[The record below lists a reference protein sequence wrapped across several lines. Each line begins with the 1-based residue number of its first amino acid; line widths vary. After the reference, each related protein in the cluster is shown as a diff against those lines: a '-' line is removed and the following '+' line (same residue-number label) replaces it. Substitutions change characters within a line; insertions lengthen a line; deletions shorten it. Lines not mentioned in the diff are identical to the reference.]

1 MSLKEQIQK
10 DITKALKAKKTEIV
24 STLRYLFAQI
34 RDEEINQGRRQLK
47 DKEIVKIIQ
56 QQLKKLNES
65 LDSFKLASRQDLIDQ
80 AIKEIKVLKT
90 YLPEQLSDAQLKAQ
104 IDKFI
109 KENKDIKNPGQ
120 LIGKAIVKLGDKA
133 DNKKISELILTKVKK

>member
-133 DNKKISELILTKVKK
+133 DNKKISELILTKAKK